1 MAFTFVEANS
11 ASNNADYLSAV
22 RWLIQDT
29 DEATAELADA
39 LITAQYGQTDSTESQ
54 QIRNFATALACA
66 QGLERRYR
74 KQASFSSGK
83 TSVQLKERAEA
94 WAKSVDELAMELFSL
109 RQNAAGRSGGLI
121 SVSRPPLYDDNY
133 LLADV

>member
-29 DEATAELADA
+29 DDATAELTDA
-39 LITAQYGQTDSTESQ
+39 LITAQYGQTDPTKSQ
-54 QIRNFATALACA
+54 KIRNFVTALACA
-66 QGLERRYR
+66 QALERRYR

-83 TSVQLKERAEA
+83 TSVQLGERAQA
-94 WAKSVDELAMELFSL
+94 WAAVVDELAMELFSL
-109 RQNAAGRSGGLI
+109 HQNADGRSGGLI
-121 SVSRPPLYDDNY
+121 SVSRPPLYDENY
-133 LLADV
+133 IVTYE

>member
-1 MAFTFVEANS
+1 MAFTYVPANT
-11 ASNNADYLSAV
+11 ASTNADYLSAV

-29 DEATAELADA
+29 DEATAELPDA
-39 LITAQYGQTDSTESQ
+39 EITAQYGQTNSDDSQ

-83 TSVQLKERAEA
+83 TSVQLGERAQA
-94 WAKSVDELAMELFSL
+94 WATVVDELAMDLFSL
-109 RQNAAGRSGGLI
+109 RQNADGRSGGLI
-121 SVSRPPLYDDNY
+121 SVSRPPLYDEDY
-133 LLADV
+133 LVTYE